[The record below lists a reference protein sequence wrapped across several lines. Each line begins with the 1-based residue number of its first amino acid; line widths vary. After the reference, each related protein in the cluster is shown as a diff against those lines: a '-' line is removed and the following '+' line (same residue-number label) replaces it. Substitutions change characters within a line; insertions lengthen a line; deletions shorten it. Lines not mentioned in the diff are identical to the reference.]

1 MSRLP
6 PRVASR
12 FLEQLAEFLAAGLP
26 LPEAVAS
33 MGPGQRSAA
42 VRKLVADLERA
53 LAARQGLEPA
63 LPILRDTFG
72 PGTGEL
78 LLWAEEQG
86 RLEKSLRLL
95 SHVERRRTAY
105 SKSWKIAL
113 GPLIAI
119 QLLMAIVP
127 NPMIGLARGFLAVCA
142 VVGVAT
148 LLLYVVRTPL
158 LSRARDLVD
167 RALWEVP
174 FIRDPVRT
182 ANLVRYFWALAL
194 SADSGIS
201 LQLCLANARDSLPNT
216 FGAARARLV
225 ERDLEGGAHLT
236 EALAAH
242 LPLQPAERAV
252 LHQGETSGNL
262 PESLTWVAETRMA
275 EIARTADRV
284 SMTVVA
290 APYALFLLQWLIVLV
305 MLVM

>member
-1 MSRLP
+1 VSRLP

-42 VRKLVADLERA
+42 VRKLIADLEGA

-63 LPILRDTFG
+63 LPLLRGAFG

-95 SHVERRRTAY
+95 SHVERRRSAY
-105 SKSWKIAL
+105 SKSWKLAL

-127 NPMIGLARGFLAVCA
+127 NPMAGLSRLFLVACAVCGIA
-142 VVGVAT
+142 V

-158 LSRARDLVD
+158 LARARSLVD
-167 RALWEVP
+167 HALWEVP
-174 FIRDPVRT
+174 FVRDPVRT
-182 ANLVRYFWALAL
+182 AGLVRYFWALAL

-201 LQLCLANARDSLPNT
+201 LQLCLASARESLPNA
-216 FGAARARLV
+216 FGAAQARKV
-225 ERDLEGGAHLT
+225 QRDLEAGSHLT

-242 LPLQPAERAV
+242 LPLLPAERAV

-305 MLVM
+305 MMLM